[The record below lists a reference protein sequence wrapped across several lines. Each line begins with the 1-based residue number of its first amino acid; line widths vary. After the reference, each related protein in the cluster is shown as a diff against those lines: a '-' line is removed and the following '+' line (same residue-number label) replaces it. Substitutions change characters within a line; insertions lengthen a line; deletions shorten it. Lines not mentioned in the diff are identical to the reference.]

1 MTKQQARG
9 AIASLIATATYGA
22 QSILKVD
29 ALNEDLLAGTGFL
42 LLAVGV
48 FVQHHQPLIL
58 AIRPTQRFP
67 RLPKSLGVAAVVAQW
82 LGLVALALG
91 IVVYSLRA

>member
-22 QSILKVD
+22 QSILKAD
-29 ALNEDLLAGTGFL
+29 ALSEDLLAGTGLL
-42 LLAVGV
+42 LLAIGV
-48 FVQHHQPLIL
+48 LVQHHQPLIL
-58 AIRPTQRFP
+58 AIRPTQSVP
-67 RLPKSLGVAAVVAQW
+67 QLANSLEVAAVAAQW

-91 IVVYSLRA
+91 IVVYFLRA